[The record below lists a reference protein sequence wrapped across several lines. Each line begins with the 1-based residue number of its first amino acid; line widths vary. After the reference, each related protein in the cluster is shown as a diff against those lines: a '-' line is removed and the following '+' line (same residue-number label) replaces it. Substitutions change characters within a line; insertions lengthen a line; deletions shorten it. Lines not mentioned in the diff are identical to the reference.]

1 MLEKLRK
8 EGSQV
13 RDWSTIHRGPFSK
26 NKLFFGLHPHPCH
39 STYVWAQAHTS
50 QTHTRG
56 AGEAGR
62 ADAKYKQERSDTMES
77 SIESCE
83 TMAAKEGTSARKLD
97 SSLTVCG
104 LISTSWLYEKAT
116 CIQQKY
122 ASNCECLWNT
132 KQNLKIYKANG
143 QSYRQD
149 RRTIIVGDP
158 NTWLAGTD
166 ETHWTAQ

>member
-26 NKLFFGLHPHPCH
+26 NKLFFGLHPYPCH
-39 STYVWAQAHTS
+39 STYVWAQAQTS
-50 QTHTRG
+50 QTQTHTPWG
-56 AGEAGR
+56 GAGR

-104 LISTSWLYEKAT
+104 LIYTS
-116 CIQQKY
+116 
-122 ASNCECLWNT
+122 
-132 KQNLKIYKANG
+132 
-143 QSYRQD
+143 
-149 RRTIIVGDP
+149 
-158 NTWLAGTD
+158 
-166 ETHWTAQ
+166 